1 MKLTL
6 KNISTFLFFTGI
18 FFIPFN
24 SFQGIIQLGE
34 FKRESG
40 AYFFLLGFLLL
51 LLEIFYKKKIS
62 LPFNNKLIKLMGFFI
77 IWICI
82 SFIFNFPEVT
92 ISFYKKTTGIYRFLR
107 QFFAL
112 LLSCVFFFLFY
123 WNVIKQ
129 MSNREVLFKI
139 RKVFLYSFIAVSIY
153 GFFEILYLVFGI
165 SSAHYILNI
174 FDYFP
179 FTEFDVDINNR
190 ISSVTFEPPALAT
203 FLITVAGWM
212 FSYIL
217 TSKSI
222 FRFIPTLS
230 VLILVYY
237 SGSRTALIVVF
248 IQLII
253 FLSLILTREQKK
265 LSILYTTI
273 SIFFVSFFVLI
284 TNSDKIVNDAQKKME
299 SLDFIGNL
307 KSNVSNQSR
316 FGIQYANL
324 IVFSKNPI
332 AGVGFGQQGFHAINH
347 YPIWAKKNNYEF
359 KEIYLNKNNPNFP
372 PGYNLYIRLLAE
384 TGIIGF
390 LIFIAILYVV
400 IKESKN
406 AIKNGQNEIKILGII
421 SLISFAGYGLNFL
434 QLDTFRIYGF
444 WILCAIILKIGFNI
458 NRESK

>member
-6 KNISTFLFFTGI
+6 KSLYTFLFFIGI

-24 SFQGIIQLGE
+24 SFEGIKQLGE
-34 FKRESG
+34 FKRESA
-40 AYFFLLGFLLL
+40 AYFFLLGFVFL
-51 LLEIFYKKKIS
+51 LLEIFLLKKIS
-62 LPFNNKLIKLMGFFI
+62 LPYNKKLIKLMGFFI
-77 IWICI
+77 IWICFSI
-82 SFIFNFPEVT
+82 ILNFPEVLL
-92 ISFYKKTTGIYRFLR
+92 SFYKKTTGLNRFLR

-112 LLSCVFFFLFY
+112 TLSCVFFFLLY
-123 WNVIKQ
+123 WNVLKN
-129 MSNREVLFKI
+129 MSNRETLFKI
-139 RKVFLYSFIAVSIY
+139 RKVFLYSFIVVSIY
-153 GFFEILYLVFGI
+153 GFFEILYIVFGI
-165 SSAHYILNI
+165 SSARYILNI
-174 FDYFP
+174 FNYFP
-179 FTEFDVDINNR
+179 FTEFDVDVTNR

-203 FLITVAGWM
+203 FLITVSGWM

-222 FRFIPTLS
+222 YRFIPTLLI
-230 VLILVYY
+230 LILVYY

-265 LSILYTTI
+265 LSLLYTSI
-273 SIFFVSFFVLI
+273 SIFFVTFFVLI
-284 TNSDKIVNDAQKKME
+284 TNSDKIVNDVEKKIE
-299 SLDFIGNL
+299 SLDFKGNL

-316 FGIQYANL
+316 FGIQYANFV
-324 IVFSKNPI
+324 VFTENPI

-390 LIFIAILYVV
+390 LIFITILYII
-400 IKESKN
+400 IKESKM
-406 AIKNGQNEIKILGII
+406 AIKKGQTETKILGII
-421 SLISFAGYGLNFL
+421 SLISFAGYSLNYL

-444 WILCAIILKIGFNI
+444 WISCAIILKIGFNK
-458 NRESK
+458 NREIG